1 MHTYIAFLRGINVG
15 GKNKMS
21 MSELRVALE
30 SEELKSVRTYIQSGN
45 VVFESSLDS
54 CDEISTSINKTI
66 QNTFGFNIPVLVKTK
81 KQLELVLSLS
91 PYDNEDQITTNK
103 TYFILLFE
111 SPKEQFLTVFKALT
125 FPNEQYKIT
134 DDCVYLLCLNG
145 YGNSKLNN
153 NLIESKLKVVAT
165 ARNYRTMQKVLALV
179 D

>member
-1 MHTYIAFLRGINVG
+1 MRTYIAFLRGVNVG
-15 GKNKMS
+15 GKNKIP

-54 CDEISTSINKTI
+54 CDEISTLINKTI
-66 QNTFGFNIPVLVKTK
+66 QNNFNFNIPVLVKKK

-103 TYFILLFE
+103 TYFIFFFE
-111 SPKEQFLTVFKALT
+111 SPKEQFLDVFKALT

-134 DDCVYLLCLNG
+134 DDCLYLLCLNG

-153 NLIESKLKVVAT
+153 NLIESKLKVIAT